1 MAKPHHQSQVSAAK
15 SLFCQVRVQ
24 FTLQIEQ
31 IQGGPND
38 GMFVAHDAVAQLMR
52 IQPYHA
58 ARKIKNMTQHS
69 LRVGQGG
76 VSEDQEEHQAK
87 VQEHH
92 QVSMFPSCK
101 IMKGNNQ
108 NVILVNFIPSK

>member
-38 GMFVAHDAVAQLMR
+38 GMFVAHDAVAVLTGEGCQ
-52 IQPYHA
+52 
-58 ARKIKNMTQHS
+58 
-69 LRVGQGG
+69 
-76 VSEDQEEHQAK
+76 
-87 VQEHH
+87 
-92 QVSMFPSCK
+92 
-101 IMKGNNQ
+101 
-108 NVILVNFIPSK
+108 

>member
-38 GMFVAHDAVAQLMR
+38 GMFVAHDAVAKLTGMQLKNAG
-52 IQPYHA
+52 P
-58 ARKIKNMTQHS
+58 KIKNIASSMEGEFKS
-69 LRVGQGG
+69 LTII
-76 VSEDQEEHQAK
+76 
-87 VQEHH
+87 
-92 QVSMFPSCK
+92 PS
-101 IMKGNNQ
+101 GHA
-108 NVILVNFIPSK
+108 NVCLVNFCTTNTNLY